1 MPPEIERRYV
11 AALKVEG
18 GQLVGLAAP
27 YNTETRIGDSF
38 NERIAPGAF
47 TRTLSAGRDVLALAD
62 HDSTRVLGR
71 TSSGTLSL
79 RETSKGLEYTLKL
92 PSTSIG
98 NDLRELAA
106 RGDLGGVS
114 MGFVAVRDS
123 WQGDVRTLEEVE
135 LHEISIVQAWP
146 AYPDTSVALRSKP
159 YDYANPLILGR
170 DPRVRWMETL

>member
-1 MPPEIERRYV
+1 MPPEIERRFI
-11 AALKVEG
+11 AAPKVEG

-27 YNTETRIGDSF
+27 YNTETRIGDF

-47 TRTLSAGRDVLALAD
+47 TRTLANQRDVLALAD

-71 TSSGTLSL
+71 TSSGSLSL
-79 RETSKGLEYTLKL
+79 RETAKGLEYSLKL
-92 PSTSIG
+92 PSTSVG

-114 MGFVAVRDS
+114 IGFRAVRDT
-123 WQGDVRTLEEVE
+123 WQGDVRTLEEIE

-146 AYPDTSVALRSKP
+146 AYPDTSVALRSR
-159 YDYANPLILGR
+159 ASGVIR
-170 DPRVRWMETL
+170 DSRAMWLETVK